1 MAAGFP
7 AKVSYANG
15 DVFSA
20 SDINDTNGTINL
32 IKPTAKGDI
41 FVGSAAN
48 TYTKLAVGS
57 NDTVLT
63 ADSTTATGTKWA
75 APASVNLTVAQIA
88 SGTLSGASVTL
99 SSLSSYNYLQ
109 LYLANVSH
117 TATSVDYI
125 KVNASTTANLFN
137 GGGFAQTGST
147 TSVYAQSDTYLYYT
161 YEAAQSISTPS
172 SGFTITLTNC
182 KNAGFTSYRVT
193 SGYKN
198 SSGTKTLEQHEGMFT
213 SAAAISSLELIGG
226 SNFNGGTYTLW
237 GA

>member
-1 MAAGFP
+1 MAVGFP
-7 AKVSYANG
+7 TKVSYADG

-48 TYTKLAVGS
+48 TYTKLAVGA

-75 APASVNLTVAQIA
+75 AAISPNLTVAQIA
-88 SGTLSGASVTL
+88 SGSLSGASVTL
-99 SSLSSYNYLQ
+99 SSLTSYNYLV
-109 LYLANVSH
+109 LNLTNVGH

-125 KVNASTTANLFN
+125 KVNSSTAANMFQ
-137 GGGFAQTGST
+137 GAGFAQTGST
-147 TSVYAQSDTYLYYT
+147 TSGWAQSDAYLYYT
-161 YEAAQSISTPS
+161 YEAAQASSSPN

-193 SGYKN
+193 SAYKN
-198 SSGTKTLEQHEGMFT
+198 SAATRTIEQHEGMFV

-226 SNFNGGTYTLW
+226 SNFNAGTYTLW

>member
-1 MAAGFP
+1 MAVGLP
-7 AKVSYANG
+7 AKVTYANG

-20 SDINDTNGTINL
+20 SDINETNGTLNL
-32 IKPTAKGDI
+32 LNPTAKGSR
-41 FVGSAAN
+41 VSASAAN
-48 TYTKLAVGS
+48 TPSRLAVGA

-63 ADSTTATGTKWA
+63 ADSTATTGLKWA
-75 APASVNLTVAQIA
+75 APASPNLTVAQIA
-88 SGTLSGASVTL
+88 SGTLSGASVTF

-125 KVNASTTANLFN
+125 KVNASTAANMFQ

-147 TSVYAQSDTYLYYT
+147 TSVYAQSDQYLYYT
-161 YEAAQSISTPS
+161 YEAAQSISTPT

-198 SSGTKTLEQHEGMFT
+198 SSATKTLEQHEGMFV

-226 SNFNGGTYTLW
+226 SNFNGGTYVLW